1 MAESCSFSELNVEEF
16 ADYLE
21 DEGYEASVIRSFTD
35 NRISGAAFLKLKE
48 NHLKELVPIIG
59 VRLSISELL
68 EKAKQ
73 VHVSLTGSL
82 FIP

>member
-73 VHVSLTGSL
+73 VHVTGSL

>member
-21 DEGYEASVIRSFTD
+21 DEGYEASIIRSFTD

-73 VHVSLTGSL
+73 VHVTGSL